1 MAFSAFPLLK
11 IMVHVVV
18 VFQSASKLKDSHD
31 QVNPCTFYA
40 NRFSIV
46 QENETQILFSFFGF
60 RFSCR
65 KKTKLNF
72 HFRFLFSPSGR
83 KRNSNSLNVLHFSF
97 SVAKKMCKFHRLC
110 PARSDC
116 YNIAHG
122 ILSCY
127 KLQGA
132 CIQFTDKIWKLQ
144 LKYFSYKRDQ
154 RRAFSSTLICISK
167 LTNLNERIL
176 KMQALIGLKKHISV
190 QYIHQRSH
198 RLPQTHGYI
207 FSFHPPTS

>member
-1 MAFSAFPLLK
+1 MSFPHVDFSTVIHNLALYGLVAWECDYFYLLK
-11 IMVHVVV
+11 HDCFPRRRVKIVKARKWLLVLSLYSGSWCTWLLYFSQQVSWRIAMTRWIRVPFMPTD
-18 VFQSASKLKDSHD
+18 FQLYRKMKLK
-31 QVNPCTFYA
+31 FY
-40 NRFSIV
+40 
-46 QENETQILFSFFGF
+46 
-60 RFSCR
+60 CR
-65 KKTKLNF
+65 SSVFVFLAVKKTKLNF

-132 CIQFTDKIWKLQ
+132 CI
-144 LKYFSYKRDQ
+144 
-154 RRAFSSTLICISK
+154 
-167 LTNLNERIL
+167 
-176 KMQALIGLKKHISV
+176 
-190 QYIHQRSH
+190 
-198 RLPQTHGYI
+198 
-207 FSFHPPTS
+207 